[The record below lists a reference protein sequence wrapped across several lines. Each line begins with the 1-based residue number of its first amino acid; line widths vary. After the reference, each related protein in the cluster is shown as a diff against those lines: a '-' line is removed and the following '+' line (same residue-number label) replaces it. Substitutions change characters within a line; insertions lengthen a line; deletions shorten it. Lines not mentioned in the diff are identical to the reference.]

1 MKSRWMLAL
10 VILLTV
16 LARLAAAS
24 APLPSLDAAELARGP
39 FSNMHMLLEKTF
51 LKIDVATIDVR
62 VGKRVQG
69 ELSQLASGKRYSEAL
84 EAQLARTV
92 LQADHALIQLTFV
105 RDVPLGRWIG
115 GVRDS
120 LEKASEAGLIAVE
133 LRRRVSEGLP
143 EWFRAV
149 EAEGFQRGDR
159 VLYEIRAASLRTL
172 VVTRAGKVLVDR
184 RDKGDAIP
192 RLVLASYFAPDTDYR
207 TPLLRSLLERQ

>member
-1 MKSRWMLAL
+1 MKSRWTLAL
-10 VILLTV
+10 VVLLTV
-16 LARLAAAS
+16 AARLAAAT

-69 ELSQLASGKRYSEAL
+69 EFSRLASGKRYSDAL
-84 EAQLARTV
+84 EAQLARAA

-143 EWFRAV
+143 EWFRAI
-149 EAEGFQRGDR
+149 EAEGFQSGDR

-184 RDKGDAIP
+184 SDKGDAIP

-207 TPLLRSLLERQ
+207 TPLLTSLIERQ